1 MVFASPVLG
10 AVRNFNELPVRPVD
24 RSWTNRSA
32 QAIQRPEGT
41 LSLYNTHSEER
52 LEVTYRD
59 SSGNYDFEA
68 IKEMNY
74 FLRCH
79 YTQKVVPMDIRVI
92 EFLNL
97 VHKKVGG
104 TRDIEVISGY
114 RSPEYNNLLIREGRG
129 AAKHSLHLLGK
140 AIDFRISGV
149 GLDRLRQTA
158 MNLESGGVGY
168 YPESGFIHLDSGK
181 VRSW

>member
-1 MVFASPVLG
+1 LGALIVFASPVFG
-10 AVRNFNELPVRPVD
+10 AVRNFNELPVRRVD
-24 RSWTNRSA
+24 RS
-32 QAIQRPEGT
+32 IQRSEGA
-41 LSLYNTHSEER
+41 LSLYNTHTEER

-59 SSGNYDFEA
+59 SSGNYDSDA

-97 VHKKVGG
+97 VHKKAGG

-140 AIDFRISGV
+140 AIDFRIPGV

-158 MNLESGGVGY
+158 MNLEYGGVGY
-168 YPESGFIHLDSGK
+168 YPESGFIHLDSGQ